1 MFDIKWIRANAEAF
15 DAAISRRKGVSV
27 RSSDLLAI
35 DDRRREIIASLNEA
49 QEKRNAL
56 SKQIGQAKA
65 QKDEAKA
72 AELMAGVA
80 ALKEA
85 IPQGEA
91 DERAVELE
99 LRNALSVLP
108 NLAFED
114 VPDGVDEAD
123 NVEYFGPNGS
133 PATAAKAR
141 APKPSFSFAPKEHYE
156 VGVAANGDM
165 DFELAAKLSGSRFV
179 VLKGQVARLE
189 RALGQF
195 MLDLHTTEHGYTEV
209 QPPLLVKDDAL
220 FGTNQLP
227 KFEEDLFATSRDNAS
242 TNAVMQLTQRE
253 YGLQLVEQQIAKLAD
268 HSGRNAIAIARL
280 NRQAANE
287 RMAIAILKTEIDSHQ
302 IFEGFQSS
310 KLYLIPTAEV
320 PLTNLVRESIVSE
333 EALPMRLTAL
343 TPCFRSE
350 AGSAGRD
357 TRGMLRQHQF
367 NKVEMVSITTPET
380 SVDEHERMLTCAEAV
395 LQKLGLHYRVMTLCT
410 GDLGFGA
417 KKTYDLEVWLPGQD
431 TYREISSVSV
441 CGDFQA
447 RRMDARYRPAGEKQA
462 PRFVHTLNGSGTAVG
477 RCLIAVLENYQQED
491 GSVLVPEVLRPYM
504 GGLTSIGGR

>member
-72 AELMAGVA
+72 AELMAEVA
-80 ALKEA
+80 ALKES

-114 VPDGVDEAD
+114 VPDGVDETD

-156 VGVAANGDM
+156 IGVAANGNM
-165 DFELAAKLSGSRFV
+165 DFEIAARLSGSRFV

-195 MLDLHTTEHGYTEV
+195 MLDLHTTEHGYLEV

-220 FGTNQLP
+220 FGTDKLP
-227 KFEEDLFATSRDNAS
+227 KFEEDLFF
-242 TNAVMQLTQRE
+242 
-253 YGLQLVEQQIAKLAD
+253 AK
-268 HSGRNAIAIARL
+268 HGEGRL
-280 NRQAANE
+280 
-287 RMAIAILKTEIDSHQ
+287 
-302 IFEGFQSS
+302 G
-310 KLYLIPTAEV
+310 LIPTAEV
-320 PLTNLVRESIVSE
+320 PLTNLVRESILSE
-333 EALPMRLTAL
+333 EELPLRFTAL

-380 SVDEHERMLTCAEAV
+380 AVDEHERMLACAETV
-395 LQKLGLHYRVMTLCT
+395 LQKLGLHYRVMNLCT

-477 RCLIAVLENYQQED
+477 RTLIAVLENYQQED

-504 GGLTSIGGR
+504 GGLTAIGGR